1 MQKPP
6 VSNEQLL
13 RTVLALLGVI
23 VAVVATVS
31 AAQQSDSGSSNPAS
45 ESRRDGYVDP
55 DFETMQKLEE
65 IRQDFFT
72 AVGQLRIDD
81 ALSPVSIDLE
91 LQRLAQQ
98 HAEGNAVTAQQPR
111 IEHDGNEPRE
121 DTHTAIGAEEGR
133 IAQVSASMP
142 LETASGYAFLDMII
156 RSQKHMDVLLNPAHR
171 HVGVGVAYGKERV
184 WVVVAFSK

>member
-6 VSNEQLL
+6 VSNDQLL

-81 ALSPVSIDLE
+81 ALSPVSVDLE

-98 HAEGNAVTAQQPR
+98 HAEGNAVTAEQPL
-111 IEHDGNEPRE
+111 IEHDGSEPHE
-121 DTHTAIGAEEGR
+121 DADGAEEGR

-184 WVVVAFSK
+184 WVVVAFSQ